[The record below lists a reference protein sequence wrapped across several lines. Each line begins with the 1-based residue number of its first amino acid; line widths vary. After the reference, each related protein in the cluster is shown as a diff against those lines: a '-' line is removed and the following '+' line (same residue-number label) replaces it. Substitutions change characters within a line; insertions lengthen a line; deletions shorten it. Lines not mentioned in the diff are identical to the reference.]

1 MVGLPPEKSDLKGF
15 PPQTDQLP
23 LCSRGPGQGTQ
34 ATTTGCGLSP
44 CVSPTPTEHVGAGA
58 AGARVMR
65 GGRAVGPEER
75 VPYGYESLFEDAGAS
90 LIAQLVKKLPAMQET
105 PVQFLGRED
114 RTKCKSKGVIFQTKR
129 QAILKAVKY

>member
-1 MVGLPPEKSDLKGF
+1 MCDPFYCVPHVVGLPPEKSDLKGF

-114 RTKCKSKGVIFQTKR
+114 PLEKG
-129 QAILKAVKY
+129 

>member
-114 RTKCKSKGVIFQTKR
+114 PLEKG
-129 QAILKAVKY
+129 

>member
-75 VPYGYESLFEDAGAS
+75 VPYGYESLF
-90 LIAQLVKKLPAMQET
+90 
-105 PVQFLGRED
+105 VQN
-114 RTKCKSKGVIFQTKR
+114 VI
-129 QAILKAVKY
+129 